1 MDKLQEKKSNA
12 KAAYIKARNEW
23 ENIRTIEDIKG
34 DFEKW
39 KAFCERK
46 RDCIFLGVRIQ
57 ASGGVYR
64 GSISRLAIP
73 GTTGKFGE

>member
-23 ENIRTIEDIKG
+23 ENTRTTEDIKG

-46 RDCIFLGVRIQ
+46 RDCMLLGVRIQ

>member
-1 MDKLQEKKSNA
+1 MDKLQEKKNNA

-23 ENIRTIEDIKG
+23 SDTRTVENMKG

-46 RDCIFLGVRIQ
+46 HDCMFLGVRIQ
-57 ASGGVYR
+57 ASGGAYR
-64 GSISRLAIP
+64 GPIPRLVIP

>member
-1 MDKLQEKKSNA
+1 MRCRKRHPEVTRAHNERMVDFMDKLQEKKSNA

-46 RDCIFLGVRIQ
+46 RDCILLGVRI
-57 ASGGVYR
+57 
-64 GSISRLAIP
+64 
-73 GTTGKFGE
+73 

>member
-23 ENIRTIEDIKG
+23 ENIRTTEDIKG

-46 RDCIFLGVRIQ
+46 RDCILLGVRI
-57 ASGGVYR
+57 
-64 GSISRLAIP
+64 
-73 GTTGKFGE
+73 

>member
-34 DFEKW
+34 DVEKW

-46 RDCIFLGVRIQ
+46 RDCILLGVRIQ

>member
-23 ENIRTIEDIKG
+23 ENTRTTEDIKG

-46 RDCIFLGVRIQ
+46 RDCMLLGVRIQ

-64 GSISRLAIP
+64 GSISQLAIP

>member
-46 RDCIFLGVRIQ
+46 RDCILLGVGI
-57 ASGGVYR
+57 
-64 GSISRLAIP
+64 
-73 GTTGKFGE
+73 

>member
-23 ENIRTIEDIKG
+23 ENTRTTEDIKG

-46 RDCIFLGVRIQ
+46 RDCMLLGVRIQ
-57 ASGGVYR
+57 TSGGVYR

>member
-34 DFEKW
+34 DLSLPCLQIHTAE
-39 KAFCERK
+39 A
-46 RDCIFLGVRIQ
+46 LGCL
-57 ASGGVYR
+57 AS
-64 GSISRLAIP
+64 
-73 GTTGKFGE
+73 

>member
-12 KAAYIKARNEW
+12 KVAYIKARNEW
-23 ENIRTIEDIKG
+23 PDTRTVENMKG

-46 RDCIFLGVRIQ
+46 RDCMLLGVRI
-57 ASGGVYR
+57 
-64 GSISRLAIP
+64 
-73 GTTGKFGE
+73 